1 MPLPCHDCWRLTAAA
16 AAAAAVVVVVVVNL
30 VRAVAKG
37 ARLGWTLR
45 ISV

>member
-1 MPLPCHDCWRLTAAA
+1 MPLPGHDCWRLPAAA
-16 AAAAAVVVVVVVNL
+16 AAVVVNL